1 MKDIIQ
7 KYKDLIESVNLNM
20 TSEEIDVL
28 IPSSKINSSIE
39 AQKVILKQASEEKLN
54 TRARPKSP
62 DIMWDNHTFGKEV
75 MDNDEEIESDP
86 MEATPIRRSTR
97 AGRKG
102 STFRANVTRSK
113 KHNEY

>member
-1 MKDIIQ
+1 MAPGNKGETKDIIQ

-39 AQKVILKQASEEKLN
+39 AQKAILKQASEEKLN

-75 MDNDEEIESDP
+75 IDTDEEKEGDQS
-86 MEATPIRRSTR
+86 EAILIRRLTR
-97 AGRKG
+97 AGRDPH
-102 STFRANVTRSK
+102 SVLM
-113 KHNEY
+113 